1 MDNLNNNTNEKLSQ
15 ALHYAEK
22 LGWSIIPVGRN
33 KKPLFEWKKYQNE
46 KASAEQIIS
55 WFEKYPNANIA
66 VVTGQ
71 ISNLTIIDVDP
82 RHNGTDEPFKD
93 IQTVKS
99 KTGGGGWHLYFQYE
113 EGTQTNSGIK
123 PGIDVRSEGGVAV
136 LPPSDHESGNNYEWL
151 VAPDQ
156 NNLAPLPEFVKDWII
171 EAKPKNAEESNWNE
185 EVLNG
190 VGEGKRNESA
200 ASVAG
205 KLLKRFP
212 IKEWETEAWQHF
224 VNWNSQNK
232 PPLPEDELRSV
243 FNSIKGKAQAKTEE
257 QKDKNTTLTLQLVE
271 EIKKERIVFFHT
283 PHKEG
288 FAAITGDGREILKLR
303 SRSFKQYI
311 AHYVYRQ
318 FDRIISSDMISNI
331 TQVLE
336 GKAIFDGPTHE
347 LFVRIAKQ
355 NNAIWYDLGDGSVV
369 HIDKDGWRVSE
380 TPPILFR
387 KFPHQVIQATP
398 QYDGDVAVICDFVN
412 LKNESEKLLFE
423 VFTIASFIP
432 DFPHPLLVLYGPQGA
447 GKTTPLRVLKSLID
461 PSILKTLSAPDS
473 AREFVQTASHH
484 FFFFLDNLS
493 SLPDWLSDSLAR
505 ASTGDGFSKRELF
518 SDDEDVIYSFQRT
531 IGLNGINL
539 VIEKAD
545 LLDRSILLVLE
556 RISKRSRREEQEF
569 WETFEGIKPKLLGA
583 IFTAVSQ
590 AINYY
595 PIISL
600 SSYPRMADFAR
611 WGCAITRALGYQ
623 DQDFLDAYYSNIN
636 TQSEAAIDASPVG
649 TTIISFMNDKENWAG
664 TASELLEKLEKE
676 AEKLKINTKHNQWPK
691 QPSWLV
697 RRINLIQPNLA
708 EQGVRVTN
716 DTDSRP
722 KQVIIQ
728 KIDRNAD
735 DSDMATEDTQTEPV
749 NDPSPKVAA
758 DSSDDKDSDNED
770 SLIKQPASSP
780 TPLPPFPPTIGS
792 QPEQDFKSWSNHF
805 LLWQYDKAVKLGEK
819 MSDSNPNSEEEI
831 QKYEQLLKLIE
842 QIEDEGRERK
852 IGPFIPDE
860 EFEDRIIRILAEL
873 TLSEGFIPSEKVAE
887 KIEYPSDRML
897 KILEKLHS
905 DEKILRYKDEDDL
918 WAVSV
923 ATRERLGISSPV
935 KKPIELEVKK

>member
-1 MDNLNNNTNEKLSQ
+1 MDNSNNSTNEKLSQ
-15 ALHYAEK
+15 ALYCAEK
-22 LGWSIIPVGRN
+22 LGWSIIPVGIN

-46 KASAEQIIS
+46 RASSDQIVE

-66 VVTGQ
+66 VVTGR
-71 ISNLTIIDVDP
+71 ISNLTIIDIDP
-82 RHNGTDEPFKD
+82 RHDGTDEAFKD
-93 IQTVKS
+93 IQTIKS
-99 KTGGGGWHLYFQYE
+99 KTGGGGWHLYFEYE
-113 EGTQTNSGIK
+113 EGTQNHSGIK
-123 PGIDVRSEGGVAV
+123 PGIDVRSEGGFAV

-156 NNLAPLPEFVKDWII
+156 NVLAPLPEFVNDWIG
-171 EAKPKNAEESNWNE
+171 ESKSKNSSEQSNWNN

-205 KLLKRFP
+205 KLLARFP

-224 VNWNSQNK
+224 RNWNSQNK
-232 PPLPEDELRSV
+232 PPLAEDELHTV
-243 FNSIKGKAQAKTEE
+243 FNSIKGKAQAKAEE
-257 QKDKNTTLTLQLVE
+257 EKDKNTTLTLQLVE
-271 EIKKERIVFFHT
+271 EIRKDRIVFFHT

-318 FDRIISSDMISNI
+318 FDKIISSDMISNI
-331 TQVLE
+331 IQVLE
-336 GKAIFDGPTHE
+336 GKAIFDGETHE

-355 NNAIWYDLGDGSVV
+355 NNAIWYDLGNGSVV

-380 TPPILFR
+380 TPPILFKR
-387 KFPHQVIQATP
+387 FPHQLIQAAP
-398 QYDGDVAVICDFVN
+398 QHDGDVAVICEFVN
-412 LKNESEKLLFE
+412 LKSESDKLLFQ
-423 VFTIASFIP
+423 VFAIASFIP

-518 SDDEDVIYSFQRT
+518 SDDEDIIYSFQRT

-569 WETFEGIKPKLLGA
+569 WEAFEGIKPKLLGA
-583 IFTAVSQ
+583 IFTAVSK

-595 PIISL
+595 PDISL

-623 DQDFLDAYYSNIN
+623 DQDFLDAYYANIN

-649 TTIISFMNDKENWAG
+649 MTITSFMRDRDNWVG
-664 TASELLEKLEKE
+664 TASELLERLDEE
-676 AEKLKINTKHNQWPK
+676 AKKLKIDTKLRHWPK
-691 QPSWLV
+691 EPSWLV
-697 RRINLIQPNLA
+697 RRINLIHPNLV
-708 EQGVRVTN
+708 EQGIKIIN

-722 KQVIIQ
+722 KQLIIQ
-728 KIDRNAD
+728 KIEENAD
-735 DSDMATEDTQTEPV
+735 NGDIETKSTEIEADTNLSPET
-749 NDPSPKVAA
+749 PS
-758 DSSDDKDSDNED
+758 SSVDDKNGESQM
-770 SLIKQPASSP
+770 SLEEQSLSPSTPSSP
-780 TPLPPFPPTIGS
+780 NSPSIS
-792 QPEQDFKSWSNHF
+792 NQDFKTWSNHY
-805 LLWQYDKAVKLGEK
+805 LLWQYDKTVKLGEK
-819 MSDSNPNSEEEI
+819 LSSSNPNSDGEI
-831 QKYEQLLKLIE
+831 KEYEQTLHLIE
-842 QIEDEGRERK
+842 SIEDEGRNRK
-852 IGPFIPDE
+852 IAPFVSDQD
-860 EFEDRIIRILAEL
+860 FEDRVIRILAEL
-873 TLSEGFIPSEKVAE
+873 TLAQGFVPSSKVAE
-887 KIEYPSDRML
+887 QIEYPNEKMRQ
-897 KILEKLHS
+897 ILEKMHT
-905 DEKILRYKDEDDL
+905 EQKILRYNGDDDS

-923 ATRERLGISSPV
+923 ATREQLGIT
-935 KKPIELEVKK
+935 KKPIESEVKK